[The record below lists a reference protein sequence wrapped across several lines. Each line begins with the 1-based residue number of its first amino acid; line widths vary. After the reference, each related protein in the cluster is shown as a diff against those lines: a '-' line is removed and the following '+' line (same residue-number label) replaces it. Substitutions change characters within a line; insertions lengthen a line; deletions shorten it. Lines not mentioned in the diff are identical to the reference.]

1 MIIDCDVDEIPR
13 KVETRDKKN
22 SSKISFEY
30 SNIKNHLT
38 DNISDVK
45 NKFVIAKSLEK
56 ENLDQ
61 AKEIWRSQI
70 VFIDSTLDFYIH
82 EVIKYGIIKMFN
94 GEWTST
100 QKFEN
105 IKVSLKFAIDFAKT
119 PENANFLLGEIDE
132 INQEN
137 CFMSYDNIKKQL
149 NIIDITPDASK
160 KTIIDEIYQ
169 RRNQI
174 AHQSDRLPENP
185 IKQDISEELVSHYI
199 SEIESFISDIEKQI
213 LEKS

>member
-1 MIIDCDVDEIPR
+1 MMIDYDTDEIPR
-13 KVETRDKKN
+13 KIEIRDKKDT
-22 SSKISFEY
+22 SKISFEY
-30 SNIKNHLT
+30 SNIRNHLT

-45 NKFVIAKSLEK
+45 NKFVIANSLEK
-56 ENLDQ
+56 ENLYQ

-94 GEWTST
+94 GEWPST
-100 QKFEN
+100 PKFEN

-132 INQEN
+132 INQKN

-149 NIIDITPDASK
+149 NIIDITPDTSK
-160 KTIIDEIYQ
+160 KAIIDEIYQ

-185 IKQDISEELVSHYI
+185 IKQDISQDLVYHYI

-213 LEKS
+213 LGKF

>member
-1 MIIDCDVDEIPR
+1 MMIDYDTDEIPR
-13 KVETRDKKN
+13 KIEIRDKKDT
-22 SSKISFEY
+22 SKISFEY
-30 SNIKNHLT
+30 SNIRKHLT

-45 NKFVIAKSLEK
+45 NKFVIANSLEK
-56 ENLDQ
+56 ENLYQ

-94 GEWTST
+94 GEWPST
-100 QKFEN
+100 PKFEN

-132 INQEN
+132 INQKN

-149 NIIDITPDASK
+149 NIIDITPDTSK
-160 KTIIDEIYQ
+160 KAIIDEIYQ

-185 IKQDISEELVSHYI
+185 IKQDISQDLVYHYI

-213 LEKS
+213 LGKS